1 MLLGRLGRHPERFLV
16 YYNETMRESVS
27 MGVGSV
33 GIVVIISTFVGA
45 VSTVQTAY
53 QLFDGLIPRSAI
65 GNIVSA
71 SAILEFAPTITS
83 LVLAGKIGSNI
94 ASQIG
99 TMRVSE
105 QIDALD
111 VMGINSASF
120 LILPK
125 IIAAGLVFP
134 LLIIVSCFLMHVGG
148 IFAGE
153 FTGTVAKEEFAAGAQ
168 GSFQLFNVVF
178 MLIKAFTFG
187 LLISSISSYQGYNV
201 QGGALEV
208 GEASTDAVV
217 YSCIMLLLADLLL
230 AAVLL

>member
-1 MLLGRLGRHPERFLV
+1 MALC
-16 YYNETMRESVS
+16 
-27 MGVGSV
+27 
-33 GIVVIISTFVGA
+33 
-45 VSTVQTAY
+45 
-53 QLFDGLIPRSAI
+53 SAI

-105 QIDALD
+105 QIDAMD

-125 IIAAGLVFP
+125 IIAALFMFP

-148 IFAGE
+148 LFAGS
-153 FTGTVAKEEFAAGAQ
+153 VQNLLSVEEFAEGAR
-168 GSFQLFNVVF
+168 GAFALFNVTF
-178 MLIKAFTFG
+178 MLIKAVTFG
-187 LLISSISSYQGYNV
+187 LIISSISSYEGYTV
-201 QGGALEV
+201 KGGALEV
-208 GEASTDAVV
+208 GEASTNAVV
-217 YSCIMLLLADLLL
+217 YSCIVLLLADLVLANILL
-230 AAVLL
+230 